1 MRRSPTRP
9 RILKRRKLPFHQ
21 NATDSQPGE
30 SGSKDPSIPAA
41 VQSFPGGIRIMD
53 HPSKSDTQV
62 VVSPEKVEAQSVIG
76 DLTAK
81 GNECGAQGPNKFILL
96 SGSGNKW
103 DYGADPQSAA
113 EAAAT
118 RSTEGH
124 KVKAETT
131 RSFPGDKLLTEIKP
145 LNKDV
150 NCGPFDDSLTDLK
163 WLGRMST
170 CALEPNSTK
179 QLSSKENQNSLQT
192 FQAHNTHT
200 SAEAPQQ
207 PISERP
213 PYSYMAMIQFAI
225 NSRKNR
231 RMTLKEICMWIENNF
246 PYYRD
251 VAKPGW
257 KNSIRHNL
265 SVHDLFIR
273 ETSPDGKKSFWT
285 IRPEANRCLTL
296 DHVYK
301 PGCDPVTATVPV
313 PMLLLANQHQKRTL
327 PDARKTPTSSERKM
341 KPLLPRT
348 DSYLVPI
355 QLPVTP
361 SVYLPST
368 STPFPPPCSQQK
380 GNNSR
385 GTKRVRIAPKVTQS
399 DSPAVMISPQ
409 KNTDFKVEVKEELV
423 CVPIKCETPKA
434 PPKRQ
439 ASSSRRKQRLV
450 LSVNEEPVL
459 LCHESNFFDSG
470 VASDALTFQDNPHI
484 ELDEDK
490 HGQESPDREFSF
502 KTPIKSRSH
511 LTSSTPS
518 KPPSYVASFKV
529 TPVDKGSQNILDFS
543 PSHTPGGPTDT
554 PQHDYTTFSFSSTPF
569 KDLPLFNSP
578 RELLTSAPSR
588 VTGPAESPT
597 ECLKSS
603 CSRELLQGGSSTAAN
618 RSITEGLVLDT
629 MNDSLSKILL
639 DVSFSG
645 LDDDDLGGP
654 TDTPQHDNTTF
665 SFSSTPFKDLP
676 LFNSPTELLKSAP
689 SRVTGPAE
697 SPTGCFT
704 SSYSRKLLWGGGAP
718 ASPSITE
725 GLVSDTLNNN
735 LNKIL
740 LDISLSSL
748 DDDELGMANMS
759 WSELFPQL
767 K

>member
-30 SGSKDPSIPAA
+30 SGSKEPSIPAA

-192 FQAHNTHT
+192 FEVQT
-200 SAEAPQQ
+200 PQQ

-213 PYSYMAMIQFAI
+213 PYSYMVMIQFAI

-231 RMTLKEICMWIENNF
+231 RMTLKEICMWIEDNF

-301 PGCDPVTATVPV
+301 
-313 PMLLLANQHQKRTL
+313 HQKRTL
-327 PDARKTPTSSERKM
+327 PD
-341 KPLLPRT
+341 
-348 DSYLVPI
+348 
-355 QLPVTP
+355 
-361 SVYLPST
+361 
-368 STPFPPPCSQQK
+368 
-380 GNNSR
+380 
-385 GTKRVRIAPKVTQS
+385 
-399 DSPAVMISPQ
+399 

-502 KTPIKSRSH
+502 KTQIKSRSH

-529 TPVDKGSQNILDFS
+529 TPVGKGSQNILDFS

-554 PQHDYTTFSFSSTPF
+554 PQHDYTTFSFGSTPF

-578 RELLTSAPSR
+578 RELLTS
-588 VTGPAESPT
+588 SPT
-597 ECLKSS
+597 ECLKK
-603 CSRELLQGGSSTAAN
+603 
-618 RSITEGLVLDT
+618 GLVSDT
-629 MNDSLSKILL
+629 MNDSLSDLL
-639 DVSFSG
+639 VDISFSG
-645 LDDDDLGGP
+645 LDDDDLG
-654 TDTPQHDNTTF
+654 
-665 SFSSTPFKDLP
+665 
-676 LFNSPTELLKSAP
+676 
-689 SRVTGPAE
+689 
-697 SPTGCFT
+697 
-704 SSYSRKLLWGGGAP
+704 
-718 ASPSITE
+718 
-725 GLVSDTLNNN
+725 
-735 LNKIL
+735 
-740 LDISLSSL
+740 
-748 DDDELGMANMS
+748 MANIS
-759 WSELFPQL
+759 WSEFIPQL

>member
-53 HPSKSDTQV
+53 HPSKSDTRLV
-62 VVSPEKVEAQSVIG
+62 YFPETADLQSVIG

-145 LNKDV
+145 WNKDV
-150 NCGPFDDSLTDLK
+150 NYSPLDDS
-163 WLGRMST
+163 LGRMST

-179 QLSSKENQNSLQT
+179 QLSSKENQNPLLQT

-200 SAEAPQQ
+200 SAEAPKQ

-231 RMTLKEICMWIENNF
+231 RMTLNEIYMWIENNF

-273 ETSPDGKKSFWT
+273 ETSPDGKMSFWT

-301 PGCDPVTATVPV
+301 
-313 PMLLLANQHQKRTL
+313 HQKRTL

-450 LSVNEEPVL
+450 LSLNEEPVL

-470 VASDALTFQDNPHI
+470 VASDASTFQDNPHI

-529 TPVDKGSQNILDFS
+529 TPVDKGSQDILHLS
-543 PSHTPGGPTDT
+543 PIRTPGGPTDT
-554 PQHDYTTFSFSSTPF
+554 PQHNYTTFSFGSTPF

-588 VTGPAESPT
+588 VTGSAESPT

-603 CSRELLQGGSSTAAN
+603 CSRELLQGGSSTTAN

-629 MNDSLSKILL
+629 MNDSLSDLLL

-645 LDDDDLGGP
+645 LDDDDLG
-654 TDTPQHDNTTF
+654 
-665 SFSSTPFKDLP
+665 
-676 LFNSPTELLKSAP
+676 
-689 SRVTGPAE
+689 
-697 SPTGCFT
+697 
-704 SSYSRKLLWGGGAP
+704 
-718 ASPSITE
+718 
-725 GLVSDTLNNN
+725 
-735 LNKIL
+735 
-740 LDISLSSL
+740 
-748 DDDELGMANMS
+748 MANIS
-759 WSELFPQL
+759 WSEFIPQL

>member
-53 HPSKSDTQV
+53 HPSKSDTRLV
-62 VVSPEKVEAQSVIG
+62 YFPETADLQSVIG

-145 LNKDV
+145 WNKDV
-150 NCGPFDDSLTDLK
+150 NYSPLDDS
-163 WLGRMST
+163 LGRMST

-179 QLSSKENQNSLQT
+179 QLSSKENQNPLLQT

-213 PYSYMAMIQFAI
+213 PYSYMVMIQFAI

-231 RMTLKEICMWIENNF
+231 RMTLNEIYMWIEDNF

-273 ETSPDGKKSFWT
+273 ETSPDGKMSFWT

-301 PGCDPVTATVPV
+301 
-313 PMLLLANQHQKRTL
+313 HQKRTL

-385 GTKRVRIAPKVTQS
+385 GTKRVRIAPKVTRS

-470 VASDALTFQDNPHI
+470 VASDASTFQDNPHI

-529 TPVDKGSQNILDFS
+529 TPVDKGSQDILHLS
-543 PSHTPGGPTDT
+543 PIRTPGGPTDT

-603 CSRELLQGGSSTAAN
+603 CSRELLQGGSSTTAN

-629 MNDSLSKILL
+629 MNDSLSDLLL

-645 LDDDDLGGP
+645 LDDDDLG
-654 TDTPQHDNTTF
+654 
-665 SFSSTPFKDLP
+665 
-676 LFNSPTELLKSAP
+676 
-689 SRVTGPAE
+689 
-697 SPTGCFT
+697 
-704 SSYSRKLLWGGGAP
+704 
-718 ASPSITE
+718 
-725 GLVSDTLNNN
+725 
-735 LNKIL
+735 
-740 LDISLSSL
+740 
-748 DDDELGMANMS
+748 MANIS
-759 WSELFPQL
+759 WSEFIPQL

>member
-9 RILKRRKLPFHQ
+9 LILKRRKLPFHQ

-30 SGSKDPSIPAA
+30 SGSKELSKPAA
-41 VQSFPGGIRIMD
+41 GQCFPGGIRIMD
-53 HPSKSDTQV
+53 HPSKSDTRLV
-62 VVSPEKVEAQSVIG
+62 YFPETADLQSVIG
-76 DLTAK
+76 ALTAK
-81 GNECGAQGPNKFILL
+81 GKECGAQGPNKFILL
-96 SGSGNKW
+96 SGSGSDKKW
-103 DYGADPQSAA
+103 DYGPDSQSAA
-113 EAAAT
+113 EGAAT
-118 RSTEGH
+118 RSTDGH

-131 RSFPGDKLLTEIKP
+131 HSFPV
-145 LNKDV
+145 NKDV
-150 NCGPFDDSLTDLK
+150 NYGPLDDSLGK
-163 WLGRMST
+163 MST
-170 CALEPNSTK
+170 CDLEPNSTK
-179 QLSSKENQNSLQT
+179 QLSSKENQNPLQT

-200 SAEAPQQ
+200 SADAPQQ

-231 RMTLKEICMWIENNF
+231 RMTLNEIYLWIEDNF

-251 VAKPGW
+251 VGKLSW

-265 SVHDLFIR
+265 SLHDLFIR
-273 ETSPDGKKSFWT
+273 ETSPDGKLSFWT
-285 IRPEANRCLTL
+285 IRPEANRYLTL

-301 PGCDPVTATVPV
+301 
-313 PMLLLANQHQKRTL
+313 HQKRTL

-361 SVYLPST
+361 VYLPST
-368 STPFPPPCSQQK
+368 STPFPPPFSQQK

-385 GTKRVRIAPKVTQS
+385 GAKRVRIAPKVTQS

-439 ASSSRRKQRLV
+439 ASSSRRKQCFV
-450 LSVNEEPVL
+450 HSVNEEPVL

-470 VASDALTFQDNPHI
+470 VASDASTFQDSLHI

-490 HGQESPDREFSF
+490 HEQESPDREFSF
-502 KTPIKSRSH
+502 KTPIKSSSH

-529 TPVDKGSQNILDFS
+529 TPVAKGSQNILHLS
-543 PSHTPGGPTDT
+543 PICAPGGPTVT
-554 PQHDYTTFSFSSTPF
+554 PQHDNTTFSFSSTPF

-597 ECLKSS
+597 ECLKNS
-603 CSRELLQGGSSTAAN
+603 CCRELLQGGGSTAAN

-639 DVSFSG
+639 DISFSG
-645 LDDDDLGGP
+645 LDDDDL
-654 TDTPQHDNTTF
+654 
-665 SFSSTPFKDLP
+665 S
-676 LFNSPTELLKSAP
+676 
-689 SRVTGPAE
+689 
-697 SPTGCFT
+697 
-704 SSYSRKLLWGGGAP
+704 
-718 ASPSITE
+718 
-725 GLVSDTLNNN
+725 
-735 LNKIL
+735 
-740 LDISLSSL
+740 
-748 DDDELGMANMS
+748 MANIS
-759 WSELFPQL
+759 WSDLIPQL

>member
-9 RILKRRKLPFHQ
+9 LILKRRKLPFHQ

-30 SGSKDPSIPAA
+30 SGSKEPSKPAA
-41 VQSFPGGIRIMD
+41 IQRFPGGIRIMD
-53 HPSKSDTQV
+53 HPSKSDTRLV
-62 VVSPEKVEAQSVIG
+62 YFPETADLQSVIG
-76 DLTAK
+76 ALTAK
-81 GNECGAQGPNKFILL
+81 GNECGAQGPKKFILL
-96 SGSGNKW
+96 SGSGSGNKW
-103 DYGADPQSAA
+103 DFGPDSQSAA
-113 EAAAT
+113 EGAAT

-131 RSFPGDKLLTEIKP
+131 RSFPV
-145 LNKDV
+145 NKDV
-150 NCGPFDDSLTDLK
+150 NYGPLDDS
-163 WLGRMST
+163 LGRMST
-170 CALEPNSTK
+170 CDLEPNSTK
-179 QLSSKENQNSLQT
+179 QLSSKENQNPLQT
-192 FQAHNTHT
+192 FQAHDTHT
-200 SAEAPQQ
+200 SADAPQQ

-231 RMTLKEICMWIENNF
+231 RMTLNEIYLWIEDNF

-251 VAKPGW
+251 VGKLSW

-265 SVHDLFIR
+265 SLHDLFIR
-273 ETSPDGKKSFWT
+273 ETSPDGKMSFWT

-301 PGCDPVTATVPV
+301 
-313 PMLLLANQHQKRTL
+313 HQKRTL

-368 STPFPPPCSQQK
+368 STPFPPPFSQQK

-385 GTKRVRIAPKVTQS
+385 AAKRVCIAPKVTPS

-459 LCHESNFFDSG
+459 LCHENNFFDSG
-470 VASDALTFQDNPHI
+470 VASDASTFQDSLHI

-490 HGQESPDREFSF
+490 HEQESPDWEFSF
-502 KTPIKSRSH
+502 KTPIKSSSH
-511 LTSSTPS
+511 FTLSTPS

-529 TPVDKGSQNILDFS
+529 TPVGKGSQNILHLS
-543 PSHTPGGPTDT
+543 PICAPGGPTVT
-554 PQHDYTTFSFSSTPF
+554 PQHDNTTFSFSSTPF

-639 DVSFSG
+639 DISFSG
-645 LDDDDLGGP
+645 LDDDDLG
-654 TDTPQHDNTTF
+654 
-665 SFSSTPFKDLP
+665 
-676 LFNSPTELLKSAP
+676 
-689 SRVTGPAE
+689 
-697 SPTGCFT
+697 
-704 SSYSRKLLWGGGAP
+704 
-718 ASPSITE
+718 
-725 GLVSDTLNNN
+725 
-735 LNKIL
+735 
-740 LDISLSSL
+740 
-748 DDDELGMANMS
+748 MANIS
-759 WSELFPQL
+759 WSDLIPQL

>member
-9 RILKRRKLPFHQ
+9 LILKRRKLPFHQ

-53 HPSKSDTQV
+53 HPSKSDTRLV
-62 VVSPEKVEAQSVIG
+62 YFPETADLQSVIG
-76 DLTAK
+76 ALTAK
-81 GNECGAQGPNKFILL
+81 GNERGAQGPNKFILL

-103 DYGADPQSAA
+103 DYGLDSQSAA
-113 EAAAT
+113 EAAAR

-145 LNKDV
+145 WNKDV
-150 NCGPFDDSLTDLK
+150 NYSPLDDS
-163 WLGRMST
+163 LGRMST

-179 QLSSKENQNSLQT
+179 QLSSKENQNPLLQT

-231 RMTLKEICMWIENNF
+231 RMTLNEIYMWIENNF

-273 ETSPDGKKSFWT
+273 ETSPDGKMSFWT

-301 PGCDPVTATVPV
+301 
-313 PMLLLANQHQKRTL
+313 HQKRTL

-361 SVYLPST
+361 SVYLAST

-439 ASSSRRKQRLV
+439 ASSSRRKQCFV

-459 LCHESNFFDSG
+459 LCHESNFFDSV

-502 KTPIKSRSH
+502 KTPIKSSSH
-511 LTSSTPS
+511 LTSSTLS
-518 KPPSYVASFKV
+518 KLPSYVASFKV
-529 TPVDKGSQNILDFS
+529 TPVGKGSQNILDLS
-543 PSHTPGGPTDT
+543 PIRAPGGPTDT

-578 RELLTSAPSR
+578 KELLTSAPSR

-629 MNDSLSKILL
+629 MNDSLSDLLL

-645 LDDDDLGGP
+645 LDDDDLG
-654 TDTPQHDNTTF
+654 
-665 SFSSTPFKDLP
+665 
-676 LFNSPTELLKSAP
+676 
-689 SRVTGPAE
+689 
-697 SPTGCFT
+697 
-704 SSYSRKLLWGGGAP
+704 
-718 ASPSITE
+718 
-725 GLVSDTLNNN
+725 
-735 LNKIL
+735 
-740 LDISLSSL
+740 
-748 DDDELGMANMS
+748 MANIS
-759 WSELFPQL
+759 WSEFIPQL